1 VEPAGP
7 TTGALDLAGLWR
19 QCLDAVSPHAGS
31 PVARQWLQATEPV
44 GFSNDTLVL
53 ATPHSFARE
62 WLDLKLGDDLR
73 SQLSAA
79 AGRTIHVVI
88 TVQPGGASLSPADAG
103 LPVDAPVQDSGV
115 AQPHTAAAPATAPDL
130 TQQPSTDGPVASA
143 SDPLARTTR
152 PQHEVTEPDH
162 GIPTS
167 APSPVAPAIDGNGV
181 HERGV
186 LSRPDGPTVWLP
198 ETTDADSQLNPKYL
212 FDHFVIGQ
220 SNRFA
225 HAAAVA
231 VAEAPAKSYNPL
243 FIYGG
248 SGLGKTHLLHA
259 IGHYVRRL
267 YSRLKVRYVTTE
279 QFTNEFITSIQNK
292 GSATFQRRYR
302 EIDVLLVDD
311 IQFLE
316 RAERTQEEFFH
327 TFNALHNAEK
337 QIVISSDRAP
347 RSIGQLE
354 DRLRSRF
361 EWGLMVDVQPPEL
374 ETRIAIL
381 RRKAEAER
389 LDLPDE
395 VLELI
400 GERVRSNIRE
410 LEGALHRVA
419 AYASLSGSRPDLPM
433 AEAVLKDV
441 LPDDREREITADL
454 IMDVVASFF
463 GLSIEDLCS
472 ESRTRQLVNAR
483 QVAMYLVRELTDMSF
498 PQIGKEF
505 GGRDHSTVM
514 HAKDKIANLMK
525 EKHAIYEQVQ
535 ELTAR
540 IRTTARGGH

>member
-1 VEPAGP
+1 MDHAEP
-7 TTGALDLAGLWR
+7 LDLASLWQ
-19 QCLDAVSPHAGS
+19 QCLDLITPRAGS
-31 PVARQWLQATEPV
+31 PVARQWLEATEPV
-44 GFSNDTLVL
+44 GFSDDTLVL

-62 WLDLKLGDDLR
+62 WLDLKLGDELR
-73 SQLSAA
+73 AHLSQA
-79 AGRTIHVVI
+79 AGRQLHVVI
-88 TVQPGGASLSPADAG
+88 TVQPGGASLSPSE
-103 LPVDAPVQDSGV
+103 LPEVTPRS
-115 AQPHTAAAPATAPDL
+115 QPAAAPGQLPPARREDRVAGYDPRPAAAPRVEP
-130 TQQPSTDGPVASA
+130 PS
-143 SDPLARTTR
+143 
-152 PQHEVTEPDH
+152 H
-162 GIPTS
+162 
-167 APSPVAPAIDGNGV
+167 APAPPPPTGV
-181 HERGV
+181 PGVPPGVPDTSERGV

-198 ETTDADSQLNPKYL
+198 ETPDTDSQLNPKYL

-259 IGHYVRRL
+259 IGHYVQRL
-267 YSRLKVRYVTTE
+267 YSRLSVRYVTTE

-292 GSATFQRRYR
+292 GSASFQRRYR
-302 EIDVLLVDD
+302 EIDVLLIDD

-347 RSIGQLE
+347 RSIAQLE

-389 LDLPDE
+389 LDLPHE

-419 AYASLSGSRPDLPM
+419 AYASLSGSRPDVPM
-433 AEAVLKDV
+433 AEGVLKDV
-441 LPDDREREITADL
+441 LPDEREREITADL
-454 IMDVVASFF
+454 IMDVVADFF
-463 GLSIEDLCS
+463 GLSVDDLCS

-498 PQIGKEF
+498 PQIGKSF

-540 IRTTARGGH
+540 IRTTARGGI